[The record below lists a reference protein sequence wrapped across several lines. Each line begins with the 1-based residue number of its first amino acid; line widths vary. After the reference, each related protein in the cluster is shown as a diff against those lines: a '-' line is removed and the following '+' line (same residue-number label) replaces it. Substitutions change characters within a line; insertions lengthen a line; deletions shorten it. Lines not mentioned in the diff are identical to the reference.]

1 MVADAERPVDLV
13 EAFVLLVP
21 SYIIYTIL
29 GVAFSD
35 LDFLTK
41 QNAIRTNG
49 SSTARE
55 ASSANQ

>member
-1 MVADAERPVDLV
+1 MDFFWLYLTMAQ
-13 EAFVLLVP
+13 
-21 SYIIYTIL
+21 IIYTIL
-29 GVAFSD
+29 GVPFHD
-35 LDFLTK
+35 LQYLTQ